1 MQFKLIDKN
10 DCHGSFQIRS
20 PARTEVS
27 LRYDCSTQNLWGDG
41 ESSGSLG

>member
-1 MQFKLIDKN
+1 MQFELIDKN
-10 DCHGSFQIRS
+10 DCHGLFQIRF

-27 LRYDCSTQNLWGDG
+27 LQYDCFTQNLCGDG